1 MIRVSKECSE
11 NRVRLV
17 RRLVELR
24 FKLVM
29 TTEKKA
35 IENQDL
41 LCETKVVLG
50 HHLSFI
56 WKPSWLENT
65 FCDVCTKTIWIYVHQ
80 FYECTDCGYYCH
92 VFCVDKIKR
101 VCSAVVASENS
112 MIINVCP
119 YKGLL
124 FQDYKCAEC
133 QTYIRI
139 RNIKVSPEDRVS
151 LEARLC
157 DYDGKYYCPLHH
169 WNNTALIPAR
179 VICNW
184 QFEQQRVSQ
193 ASFQLLKYRYEA
205 RIYDLELQNPKLFM
219 YLESLTQ
226 VKNIKENLVK
236 MKKYLVSCKY
246 WNACLK
252 SLPSRCRELLYKCK
266 LYSMKDMIEINSGI
280 FLEDLSELKAKC
292 EKHIRSD
299 CEICKNQ
306 GYICELCN
314 SDNILFPF
322 DEEAQNCNK
331 CQNIY
336 HNHCW
341 CKRDFC
347 PKCKRIEERL
357 KTQDIHTEIS

>member
-1 MIRVSKECSE
+1 MNDSTHSLSSSDSASSASSASLSDNYLTISENDLNENILEKEIEKCNQMIRVSKECSE

-226 VKNIKENLVK
+226 VKVSSTSNDSKKKNIKTNQDN
-236 MKKYLVSCKY
+236 KK
-246 WNACLK
+246 
-252 SLPSRCRELLYKCK
+252 
-266 LYSMKDMIEINSGI
+266 SGI
-280 FLEDLSELKAKC
+280 KRNTFKKIETYTRYGKNKSGLIDPTKYEGTFIKGSPNNYFVLDFFSYLF
-292 EKHIRSD
+292 EKS
-299 CEICKNQ
+299 
-306 GYICELCN
+306 N
-314 SDNILFPF
+314 SQIS
-322 DEEAQNCNK
+322 
-331 CQNIY
+331 
-336 HNHCW
+336 
-341 CKRDFC
+341 
-347 PKCKRIEERL
+347 PK
-357 KTQDIHTEIS
+357 